1 MGAMVAH
8 GVTVVL
14 IGLHTVAEEGESGG
28 EMDQGGP
35 AGSVVRE
42 TPSEMNVKKRSWG
55 LKLKERWCL
64 AEAATVVGV
73 EEAVCTAA

>member
-1 MGAMVAH
+1 MVTH

-28 EMDQGGP
+28 EMDQGGVGRVGD
-35 AGSVVRE
+35 AVGDECEEAVVE
-42 TPSEMNVKKRSWG
+42 VEVEG
-55 LKLKERWCL
+55 GVV
-64 AEAATVVGV
+64 EADTVVGV